1 MALITCAECGKENI
15 SDSAA
20 TCPSCGYGIKEHFER
35 IEQEKAFIEQK
46 QQSQE
51 NLQRALEAK
60 LKEIDN
66 MPHPYKSSLTSIISE
81 YNDWPVLLF
90 GFAAMLLLLCGVIF
104 LFTGDGSGIG
114 AGFFC
119 FLICAPFSALTYVF
133 WKSIEKNYDN
143 AMNKYRNWDSYKER
157 LKKDAT
163 NYYEAQITDLKKQKF
178 VARQDTVSPERVIML
193 QPSTGLKCP
202 ACGSPRIKKIST
214 MSRAVSVEL
223 VGLASSKIGKQY
235 ECQNCKHKW

>member
-1 MALITCAECGKENI
+1 MALITCPECGKENI

-60 LKEIDN
+60 LQEIDN
-66 MPHPYKSSLTSIISE
+66 MPHPYKPSLGDILFQDTSNWLI
-81 YNDWPVLLF
+81 LAF
-90 GFAAMLLLLCGVIF
+90 GFLGVLGLLCGVLF
-104 LFTGDGSGIG
+104 LVSGDGAGIIYFLIVGVPFSVLTYIFGIG
-114 AGFFC
+114 
-119 FLICAPFSALTYVF
+119 IKEDYY
-133 WKSIEKNYDN
+133 K
-143 AMNKYRNWDSYKER
+143 AMDKYRNWDSYKER
-157 LKKDAT
+157 LKKDAK
-163 NYYEAQITDLKKQKF
+163 NYYKTQMTDLKNQKF
-178 VARQDTVSPERVIML
+178 VARQNTVSPERVIML
-193 QPSTGLKCP
+193 QSSAGLKCP
-202 ACGSPRIKKIST
+202 ACGSSRIKKIST